1 MEPGTLEKKI
11 AGLPENLKIEVE
23 HFIDNLTKTQLNEM
37 NAAPEI
43 KAGFGGGKGL
53 IIYMSDDFDA
63 PLEDFK
69 DYM

>member
-23 HFIDNLTKTQLNEM
+23 HFVDNLTKAKLNEETPL
-37 NAAPEI
+37 PEI

-53 IIYMSDDFDA
+53 IVYMSDDFDA